1 MSSTV
6 QISDLGLEPNCSWVQ
21 VWGRVGF
28 GSRPGTNLQLGPGLG
43 SGWIRIQA
51 WDQSAVGSR
60 SRSRLD
66 SDPGLGSNLCLG
78 PDLETCWNWTQVQDQ
93 SLLTWVHVHIG
104 PILGPR
110 CNLGHSL
117 WNSLSLSLSFT
128 SSIPHHLFS
137 THTFLLFTFVHFFL
151 IFIYVFLF
159 FMYLIFNGSF
169 FGIYQFISQ
178 VHLMALKLHTCVG
191 VQLAGSQYFQSDYS
205 VRSYFHWQLTWT
217 ICNLMYLDII
227 CDNVEYMEEMSKWNK
242 LKIFQNVYFMLPAY
256 FLSTKVLFLSV
267 ARQSQIILVL
277 KQIYIVIAGV
287 SLPLPSVIWWC
298 YEN

>member
-1 MSSTV
+1 M
-6 QISDLGLEPNCSWVQ
+6 LE
-21 VWGRVGF
+21 
-28 GSRPGTNLQLGPGLG
+28 L
-43 SGWIRIQA
+43 
-51 WDQSAVGSR
+51 
-60 SRSRLD
+60 
-66 SDPGLGSNLCLG
+66 DPGLGSIA
-78 PDLETCWNWTQVQDQ
+78 PDLGSCTHRSDSGTKVQSGTQ
-93 SLLTWVHVHIG
+93 SLEL
-104 PILGPR
+104 
-110 CNLGHSL
+110 
-117 WNSLSLSLSFT
+117 SLSLSLFYLVHTPPSFFHT
-128 SSIPHHLFS
+128 HFS
-137 THTFLLFTFVHFFL
+137 FIHICSFFPY
-151 IFIYVFLF
+151 FIYVFLF